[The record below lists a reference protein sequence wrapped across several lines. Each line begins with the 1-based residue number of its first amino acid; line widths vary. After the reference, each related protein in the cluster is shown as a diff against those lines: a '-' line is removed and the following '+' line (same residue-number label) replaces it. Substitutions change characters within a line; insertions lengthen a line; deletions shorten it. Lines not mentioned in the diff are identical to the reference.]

1 MNMASKNNKLGK
13 PVQRQI
19 KLRRGRKEEPELD
32 SMHPHTRKWIG
43 AVLLFAIAVI
53 SALGLFN
60 MAGSAGQM
68 LDKVIHLMFGRLAF
82 LFPIILIGFGSMLLS
97 EKTLKV
103 KTINYIGV
111 IVFVLALTGL
121 MNLFVKPDQIFEIL
135 RQGQAGGYLGLVFS
149 YAFINI
155 LGFWAS
161 LVLVLA
167 LAVVGMLLMVNMS
180 WDDLAESGTMLGRM
194 VNWIQIHYYDWR
206 YADKDHADNADEEDV
221 EELEEN
227 EKEEPQKKSVTVVA
241 ESAEGFT
248 TKSLKAEKKPL
259 FPTREKSEEEP
270 LLEEIKQKI
279 KYKKIDV
286 PLDLLELSSGKPSS
300 GNIVKAKER
309 IQKMLE
315 SFNIPVVM
323 GEVHVG
329 PTVTQYEM
337 IPAEGIKLSRIT
349 ALQDDLALALAAHP
363 IRMEAPIPGKSAVG
377 IEVPNVS
384 VAIVRLREL
393 LESPGFKKRKS
404 TLEMPLGKDVSGK
417 AWSYSI
423 EKAPHVLVAGATG
436 SGKSVCLNTI
446 IISLLYQNSPETLR
460 FIMVDPKRVE
470 LTSYENLPH
479 LLTPVVTDVKKTVNA
494 LKWAVAEMD
503 RRYILLQK
511 HGKKN
516 ISSYNETSNE
526 KMPFI
531 VFIIDEMADL
541 MVASRNEV
549 ESLIIRLAQMARAVG
564 IHLILA
570 TQRPSVDVI
579 TGLIKANVPTR
590 IAFAVASSMDS
601 RTILDAV
608 GADKL
613 VGKGDMLFSSPELAK
628 PVRLQGAYLSDDEI
642 KRVVEYWKNSGQVAD
657 FDPTIV
663 SKGSGSAGGSDYSDS
678 EDGDELFDE
687 AQEIVIQMGKAST
700 SLLQR
705 KLKIGYSRAAR
716 LMDILE
722 EAGVVGPADGARP
735 REILVTSREE
745 ASSGF
750 DVAEKEI
757 QPVFDEDVEETE
769 EENEALKKVKQRELD
784 AKEDSELIP
793 GNEEAANTEN
803 TEITEN
809 KENNEDDPSTSLE
822 DESEDLD
829 DDDSNATLGAGDQGD
844 KELSKDEEEFLEK
857 VDEEEEVEEVKP
869 KKTKSVRSSDD
880 DWAQ

>member
-1 MNMASKNNKLGK
+1 MAPKNNNKIAK

-19 KLRRGRKEEPELD
+19 KLRNGRKEEPQLD
-32 SMHPHTRKWIG
+32 SMHPHTRKWVG
-43 AVLLFAIAVI
+43 AVLLYAIAVI
-53 SALGLFN
+53 SILGLFN

-68 LDKVIHLMFGRLAF
+68 MDRVIHLLFGKIAF
-82 LFPIILIGFGSMLLS
+82 LFPIILIGLGSMLLS
-97 EKTLKV
+97 EKTVKV
-103 KTINYIGV
+103 KTINYIGGL
-111 IVFVLALTGL
+111 VFVLSLTGL
-121 MNLFVKPDQIFEIL
+121 MNLFVAPDQLFAVID
-135 RQGQAGGYLGLVFS
+135 QGGAGGYLGLIFS
-149 YAFINI
+149 YAFMNI

-161 LVLVLA
+161 IVLVIA
-167 LAVVGMLLMVNMS
+167 LAVIGLLLMINMS
-180 WDDLAESGTMLGRM
+180 LDDLAESGSVLGRM
-194 VNWIQIHYYDWR
+194 VNWMQIHYYDWR
-206 YADKDHADNADEEDV
+206 YADKTDADRNEDDVTEV
-221 EELEEN
+221 EEIEEV
-227 EKEEPQKKSVTVVA
+227 QKKPLTVVA

-248 TKSLKAEKKPL
+248 TKSLKAEKKPT
-259 FPTREKSEEEP
+259 FPERGEKVEEP
-270 LLEEIKQKI
+270 LLDEIKQKI

-286 PLDLLELSSGKPSS
+286 PLELLEMSSGKPSS

-363 IRMEAPIPGKSAVG
+363 IRLEAPIPGKSAVG
-377 IEVPNVS
+377 IEVPNIS

-393 LESPGFKKRKS
+393 LESPAFKKRKS
-404 TLEMPLGKDVSGK
+404 DLEMPLGKDVSGK

-423 EKAPHVLVAGATG
+423 EKAPHVLVAGSTG

-446 IISLLYQNSPETLR
+446 IVSLLYQNSPETLR

-470 LTSYENLPH
+470 LTAYENLPH

-516 ISSYNETSNE
+516 ISSYNETANE

-541 MVASRNEV
+541 MSVSRNEV

-601 RTILDAV
+601 RTILDTV

-628 PVRLQGAYLSDDEI
+628 PVRLQGAYLTDEEI
-642 KRVVEYWKNSGQVAD
+642 KKVVDYWKNSGQLPD
-657 FDPTIV
+657 FDPTIINK
-663 SKGSGSAGGSDYSDS
+663 STSSSGGSDYNDS

-687 AQEIVIQMGKAST
+687 AQEIVIQMNKAST

-722 EAGVVGPADGARP
+722 EAGIVGPADGARP
-735 REILVTSREE
+735 REILVTSKEDAGR
-745 ASSGF
+745 GF

-757 QPVFDEDVEETE
+757 QPVFDEEVEERE
-769 EENEALKKVKQRELD
+769 ELARKNRIREQAIQD
-784 AKEDSELIP
+784 DNDMIP
-793 GNEEAANTEN
+793 GGDNELVAISPEEAN
-803 TEITEN
+803 EIQ
-809 KENNEDDPSTSLE
+809 KEVEEVIESQVDDE
-822 DESEDLD
+822 
-829 DDDSNATLGAGDQGD
+829 
-844 KELSKDEEEFLEK
+844 DEEEGDDTEVLSEDEEKFLEK
-857 VDEEEEVEEVKP
+857 VDELDTDSKNADDTDDTDEEEEEKP
-869 KKTKSVRSSDD
+869 IRSKSGD
-880 DWAQ
+880 DWAN